1 MRIDNQMA
9 GLRQNLMRKKA
20 ASTQFH
26 APINSVSGKVGL
38 PIKSNAKEH
47 LSKPKTYKQHL
58 YISSKLV
65 KVAHAFNNKGLL

>member
-9 GLRQNLMRKKA
+9 GLRQNPMRKKA

-26 APINSVSGKVGL
+26 APINSSSNKVILSGN
-38 PIKSNAKEH
+38 SNAKEH
-47 LSKPKTYKQHL
+47 LSKPKTDKQHL

>member
-9 GLRQNLMRKKA
+9 GLRQNPMRKKA

-26 APINSVSGKVGL
+26 APINSVPRKVDL
-38 PIKSNAKEH
+38 SKSNAKEH
-47 LSKPKTYKQHL
+47 LSKHKTYKQHL

>member
-9 GLRQNLMRKKA
+9 GLRQNPMRKKA
-20 ASTQFH
+20 TSIQFRT
-26 APINSVSGKVGL
+26 PINSSSNKVNLSGN
-38 PIKSNAKEH
+38 SNDKDH
-47 LSKPKTYKQHL
+47 PVTPKTYKQHL

>member
-9 GLRQNLMRKKA
+9 GLRQNPMRKKA

-26 APINSVSGKVGL
+26 APINTVSREVDL
-38 PIKSNAKEH
+38 PKSNAKEH